1 MPENAGQI
9 VFIVDD
15 DPSVRDAL
23 VSLLASVGQEAVAF
37 ATPEEFLAFGCPE
50 GPSCIV
56 LDIRLPDRSGLDVQK
71 DLLAAGVSSPVI
83 FISGHA
89 DVRMSVAGM
98 KAGAIEFLTKPFRD
112 QELLDAI
119 QRGLR
124 IDRARQERA
133 TELEGWRRM
142 EATLTPRELE
152 VMSLVAQG
160 LANKEIAASLAISE
174 VTVKVHRSQVMRKM
188 AARSLPELVRIYDRL
203 QSR

>member
-1 MPENAGQI
+1 MTENSGQI

-23 VSLLASVGQEAVAF
+23 VSLMASVDQEAVAF
-37 ATPEEFLAFGCPE
+37 ATPEEFLAYEGPR

-56 LDIRLPDRSGLDVQK
+56 LDVRLPDRSGLDVHK
-71 DLLAAGVSSPVI
+71 DLIAAGVFSPVI

-98 KAGAIEFLTKPFRD
+98 KAGAIEFLSKPFRD

-133 TELEGWRRM
+133 AELDGWRRM
-142 EATLTPRELE
+142 EAALTPRERE
-152 VMSLVAQG
+152 VMGLVAQG
-160 LANKEIAASLAISE
+160 LANKEIASSLAISE
-174 VTVKVHRSQVMRKM
+174 ITVKVHRSQVMRKM

-203 QSR
+203 QGG

>member
-1 MPENAGQI
+1 MTDCSGQI

-23 VSLLASVGQEAVAF
+23 VSLLASVDQEALAF
-37 ATPEEFLAFGCPE
+37 ATPEEFLAYERPE

-56 LDIRLPDRSGLDVQK
+56 LDVRLPDRSGLDVHR
-71 DLLAAGVSSPVI
+71 DLVAAGVFSPVI

-133 TELEGWRRM
+133 AELDGWRRM
-142 EATLTPRELE
+142 AAALTPRERE
-152 VMSLVAQG
+152 VMGLVAQG
-160 LANKEIAASLAISE
+160 LANKEIASSLAISE
-174 VTVKVHRSQVMRKM
+174 ITVKVHRSQVMRKM
-188 AARSLPELVRIYDRL
+188 AARSLPELVRIFDRL
-203 QSR
+203 QAN